1 MSKIK
6 VAFLYGGK
14 STEHEV
20 SLRSAKS
27 VYEAMDQ
34 TRFELSLI
42 YIDRNGRW
50 IYHKTG
56 EVQEVTQNDGFLL
69 RVVPSSGFYVND
81 ERLDIDVVFPVMHG
95 NAGEDGNLQ
104 GLLEMVEVPYVGCN
118 TRASSVCMD
127 KDMTKRLLKERGI
140 LVADGVVYK
149 AHAKDGITFEAVSEQ
164 LGLPMFVKPVNQGS
178 SVGVSKVVDE
188 SSFEAAVRIAFEYDS
203 KIMIERGVE
212 GREIEVSVLGNSDLV
227 VSVPGEIVSNTEF
240 YSYES
245 KYIDDDGAMLQIP
258 AELSEA
264 QLEKIQAVA
273 EATYRAL
280 DCEGM
285 SRVDVF
291 LTKDDE
297 VIVNE
302 VNTIPGFTSISMY
315 PKLLDASG
323 VGYTELVGRL
333 VELALERDEVQ
344 RQLKRSFN

>member
-1 MSKIK
+1 M
-6 VAFLYGGK
+6 
-14 STEHEV
+14 
-20 SLRSAKS
+20 
-27 VYEAMDQ
+27 
-34 TRFELSLI
+34 
-42 YIDRNGRW
+42 
-50 IYHKTG
+50 
-56 EVQEVTQNDGFLL
+56 L
-69 RVVPSSGFYVND
+69 RVVPSSGLYVND

-104 GLLEMVEVPYVGCN
+104 GLLEMIEVPYVGCN

-140 LVADGVVYK
+140 QVADGVVYK
-149 AHAKDGITFEAVSEQ
+149 SHEKDEITYQDVKET

-212 GREIEVSVLGNSDLV
+212 GREIEVSVLGNSDLKI
-227 VSVPGEIVSNTEF
+227 SVPGEIVSNTEF

-258 AELSEA
+258 AELSDA
-264 QLEKIQAVA
+264 QLKKIQAVA

-291 LTKDDE
+291 LTKEDE

-315 PKLLDASG
+315 PKLLEVSG

-344 RQLKRSFN
+344 SQLKRSFN